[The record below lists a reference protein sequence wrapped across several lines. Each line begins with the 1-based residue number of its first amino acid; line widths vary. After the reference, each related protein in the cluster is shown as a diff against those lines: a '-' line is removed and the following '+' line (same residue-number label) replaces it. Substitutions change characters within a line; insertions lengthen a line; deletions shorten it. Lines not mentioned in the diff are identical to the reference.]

1 MGVWELLLVGVVI
14 LLGLAGV
21 LVPGL
26 PGSWLVWAAVLWWA
40 LSYPQPL
47 SWAVLVGATAV
58 LLLAQAIRWMLP
70 PRRLRESG
78 ATTRMA
84 VYAGAGATLGFFL
97 VPVVG
102 AIPGFV
108 GGIYLS
114 ERLRLGGH
122 GPHEDRGADRDA
134 GRWLERADGTLRLP
148 VDHGCVAGRG
158 DLGLTPPAA
167 LDPRPADDPHGAV
180 CRPRPAPSPP
190 STARLPAARRPM
202 VTAPWSP
209 AAVSPSGGR
218 VSARVPSPGG
228 SEDRSCRPARACR
241 LSLKCRWSPGS

>member
-1 MGVWELLLVGVVI
+1 MGAWELLLVGVVI

-40 LSYPQPL
+40 LSEPQAL

-84 VYAGAGATLGFFL
+84 VYAGAGAVLGFFL

-102 AIPGFV
+102 AVPGFV
-108 GGIYLS
+108 GGIYLG

-122 GPHEDRGADRDA
+122 GEAKASVRTAMRAGGWSVLTELFACLLIMGA
-134 GRWLERADGTLRLP
+134 WL
-148 VDHGCVAGRG
+148 
-158 DLGLTPPAA
+158 
-167 LDPRPADDPHGAV
+167 GAV
-180 CRPRPAPSPP
+180 I
-190 STARLPAARRPM
+190 
-202 VTAPWSP
+202 W
-209 AAVSPSGGR
+209 G
-218 VSARVPSPGG
+218 
-228 SEDRSCRPARACR
+228 
-241 LSLKCRWSPGS
+241 